1 MEKHSNSINLQAVYP
16 TIAANNKNTSKN
28 TEVNYVNY
36 EELSMMK
43 KITDTYI
50 VTIKISSAAKTGL
63 LFASDLAI
71 TISNLGKRTISAD
84 EILKEKIQ
92 SG

>member
-1 MEKHSNSINLQAVYP
+1 
-16 TIAANNKNTSKN
+16 
-28 TEVNYVNY
+28 
-36 EELSMMK
+36 MMK